1 MIVRTLRHLRHR
13 KKGRQEAERLNELI
27 GYLAE
32 NQPERLVIVDLGFNT
47 GSIYKAINQA
57 INFKRYIGFEIQK
70 DLCEHASLIE
80 DSRLSVIH
88 AAAHT
93 HGDGV
98 CYFEP
103 ETWSRNYKG
112 GSSIVEGKT
121 GAVHRPIDVPSIDFA
136 AWLEAEIDSNDN
148 VFVKMDI
155 EGAEF
160 GLFEHL
166 IATDN
171 LSKLSGVA
179 VEWHCSK
186 FGLENEAQYLSRK
199 ADIEIAIWEAGIDS
213 FEWF

>member
-1 MIVRTLRHLRHR
+1 M
-13 KKGRQEAERLNELI
+13 
-27 GYLAE
+27 
-32 NQPERLVIVDLGFNT
+32 
-47 GSIYKAINQA
+47 
-57 INFKRYIGFEIQK
+57 
-70 DLCEHASLIE
+70 
-80 DSRLSVIH
+80 
-88 AAAHT
+88 
-93 HGDGV
+93 
-98 CYFEP
+98 
-103 ETWSRNYKG
+103 
-112 GSSIVEGKT
+112 
-121 GAVHRPIDVPSIDFA
+121 PSIDFA
-136 AWLEAEIDSNDN
+136 TWLEAEIDSNDN

-213 FEWF
+213 LSGLANIFVFILGLGRSRTI